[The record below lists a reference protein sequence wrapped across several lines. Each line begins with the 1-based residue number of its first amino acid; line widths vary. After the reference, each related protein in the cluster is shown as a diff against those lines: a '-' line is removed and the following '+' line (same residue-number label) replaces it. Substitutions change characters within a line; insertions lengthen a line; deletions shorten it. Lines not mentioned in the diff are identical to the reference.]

1 MQKTVHMVN
10 SLNRYQLR
18 LLNMKGSDDM
28 NKEIIMLILQI
39 IGMILTKKK

>member
-1 MQKTVHMVN
+1 
-10 SLNRYQLR
+10 
-18 LLNMKGSDDM
+18 MKGSEVM

>member
-1 MQKTVHMVN
+1 MLKTVHMADN
-10 SLNRYQLR
+10 LNRHLSR
-18 LLNMKGSDDM
+18 LPNIKGSDDM